1 MRAALNGELDMGVAG
16 LGTSLG
22 SIAMQY
28 DFTKMTN
35 RQLFNAVQTLGSEGK
50 ISQTDASQL
59 SAIAQGVDSTPVD
72 RSQVVSV
79 AQILNDPTQHDFVA
93 HLEDTSASMRSTP
106 GSVGMA
112 LVDSMLKDLQ
122 TYQANAVADTGKS
135 ISIQA

>member
-1 MRAALNGELDMGVAG
+1 MGIAG

-35 RQLFNAVQTLGSEGK
+35 RQLFNAAQALGSEGK

-79 AQILNDPTQHDFVA
+79 AQILNDPTQHDFVT
-93 HLEDTSASMRSTP
+93 HLEDTSASMHSTP
-106 GSVGMA
+106 GSVGTAM
-112 LVDSMLKDLQ
+112 VDSMLKDLQ
-122 TYQANAVADTGKS
+122 AYQANTIADTGKS